1 MNSTSSP
8 EGKHRFSSRAFH
20 GPIALITIAAD
31 WTKRAE
37 MDCIDMLS
45 RAHYLLESFVSI
57 HFESVFLWQTA
68 SRALPYGING
78 C

>member
-37 MDCIDMLS
+37 MDCIDTLS
-45 RAHYLLESFVSI
+45 RAHYLLES
-57 HFESVFLWQTA
+57 L
-68 SRALPYGING
+68 
-78 C
+78 